1 MMSAESIDA
10 SLVRIR
16 RRSQWLG
23 LAIVVCLV
31 AGWWYGLL
39 RPQHQAADALEQRRL
54 EVESL
59 HSQHKVLLA
68 TLDTARATAAQWQEQ
83 KSRLQQRTRPT
94 HDDID
99 FLEWAH
105 DQAAQAHLDLIDFR
119 PSGKESLENF
129 EGRGLMLSANGS
141 FESICRFLNELRHCP
156 RMNRVTSLEIT
167 PAGSDRQQFNLVL
180 RIVLFTLPSPQA

>member
-1 MMSAESIDA
+1 MPAETIDV
-10 SLVRIR
+10 SLGRIR
-16 RRSQWLG
+16 RQSQWLG
-23 LAIVVCLV
+23 LGMVVCLMS
-31 AGWWYGLL
+31 GWWYGLM
-39 RPQHQAADALEQRRL
+39 RPLHEADDALEQRRL

-68 TLDTARATAAQWQEQ
+68 TLATARANANQWQQ
-83 KSRLQQRTRPT
+83 HKADLQQRTRPT

-105 DQAAQAHLDLIDFR
+105 DQAAQVDLNLIDFR
-119 PSGKESLENF
+119 PSGKENLEIF

-141 FESICRFLNELRHCP
+141 FDSICRFLNALRHCP

-167 PAGSDRQQFNLVL
+167 PAGSERQQYNLVL
-180 RIVLFTLPSPQA
+180 RIVLFTLPKPQA

>member
-1 MMSAESIDA
+1 MSAESIDT
-10 SLVRIR
+10 SLIRIR

-23 LAIVVCLV
+23 LGIVLCLV
-31 AGWWYGLL
+31 GGWWYGLL
-39 RPQHQAADALEQRRL
+39 SPLNRAADALEQRRL

-68 TLDTARATAAQWQEQ
+68 TLETARATAAQWQERKNQ
-83 KSRLQQRTRPT
+83 LQQRTRPT

-105 DQAAQAHLDLIDFR
+105 EQAAQVDLDLIDFR
-119 PSGKESLENF
+119 PSGKESLEIF

-141 FESICRFLNELRHCP
+141 FDSICRFLNQLRHCP
-156 RMNRVTSLEIT
+156 RMNRITSLEIT
-167 PAGSDRQQFNLVL
+167 PAGSDRQQYSLVL